1 MEVCSRLCASL
12 DGGGFE
18 REMIHVYI
26 WLSPFTVCLKLS
38 QHCLLISYT
47 PIQNKKDFF
56 KKKKKKK
63 EKNTGFL
70 MPSPVTFTLHLVVLA
85 PISFGE
91 KM

>member
-1 MEVCSRLCASL
+1 MLCASL

-47 PIQNKKDFF
+47 PIQNKKFEN
-56 KKKKKKK
+56 KKLYANMRLI
-63 EKNTGFL
+63 EMLCMQVSL
-70 MPSPVTFTLHLVVLA
+70 MH
-85 PISFGE
+85 
-91 KM
+91 